1 MVNVVQIAIIG
12 KIAGNANADEVI
24 GNRATLK
31 KMYSSDG
38 GVYPFVSARAVKFA
52 IRKALQERGYKID
65 PFVMSGDNMIDSG
78 DPLKFVDNDLFG
90 YMKAPRRERGQRGE
104 IAERR
109 QAPVALSYFKALRDT
124 PIKSEFA
131 ARFPRPETGSENPQ
145 PFEVEVA
152 EFIGRL
158 CCLIYPYTGL
168 RSPEEKKKWEMD
180 PKEREKR
187 VRDFAEILLTPCYVL
202 PRRTNSLTIPE
213 YYGAMI
219 ILSSSG
225 PLPVYQY
232 LDYSVE
238 STRIIPD
245 TGKLAS
251 MMSRGEMKRGVE
263 AYLIDY
269 LHVVEKPP
277 DGIQI
282 SNVEDASRKISLFL
296 TSEKS
301 AS

>member
-1 MVNVVQIAIIG
+1 MTKVVQVGIIG
-12 KIAGNANADEVI
+12 KIAGNVNADEVI

-52 IRKALQERGYKID
+52 IRKALEERGYKID
-65 PFVMSGDNMIDSG
+65 PFVMSGENMIDSG
-78 DPLKFVDNDLFG
+78 DPVKFIDNDLFG
-90 YMKAPRRERGQRGE
+90 YMKAPRRPRGERGE

-109 QAPVALSYFKALRDT
+109 QAPIALSYFKALRDT

-131 ARFPRPETGSENPQ
+131 ARFPRPETESENPQ

-158 CCLIYPYTGL
+158 CCLIYPYVGI
-168 RSPEEKKKWEMD
+168 RSSEEKRKWEID
-180 PKEREKR
+180 SVERTKR
-187 VRDFAEILLTPCYVL
+187 LKDFAEILLTPCYVL
-202 PRRTNSLTIPE
+202 PRRTNSLAIPE
-213 YYGAMI
+213 YYASLI

-232 LDYSVE
+232 LDYSIE
-238 STRIIPD
+238 SAKIIPD
-245 TGKLAS
+245 TRKLAN
-251 MMSRGEMKRGVE
+251 MISRTELKRGVQ

-269 LHVVEKPP
+269 LHTVEKLP
-277 DGIQI
+277 DGIGP
-282 SNVEDASRKISLFL
+282 SNVEEVSGKISSFM
-296 TSEKS
+296 TTE
-301 AS
+301 